1 VLLPWALGTAA
12 ALLGGVGVAAWAARR
27 FDLLPDPHQ
36 RMAPPTAEIGP
47 LIHTRRH
54 FSRPE

>member
-1 VLLPWALGTAA
+1 LPWALGTAA

-27 FDLLPDPHQ
+27 FDLVPDVHHGTVT
-36 RMAPPTAEIGP
+36 PTAEIGP
-47 LIHTRRH
+47 LIHLRRH